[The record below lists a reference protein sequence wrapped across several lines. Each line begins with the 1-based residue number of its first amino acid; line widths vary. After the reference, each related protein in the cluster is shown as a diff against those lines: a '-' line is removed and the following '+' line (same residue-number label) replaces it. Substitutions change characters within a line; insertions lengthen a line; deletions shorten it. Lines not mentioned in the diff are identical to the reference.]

1 MVEGW
6 IIEKRKKEI
15 ESGNS
20 VSSVVELQK
29 RGQTDHTPIKF
40 TSNKG
45 SGLTWPMGFTNLAL
59 LYRFQGLHGAP
70 FCNFNQLLFSLP
82 STVIHGSCFWA
93 VLGKAVLRSHISHA
107 NIHAHL
113 DCVKCVSEVQL
124 IHNGLRRTLS
134 ERSYTGFHTVGSL
147 AGPSF
152 SGDCHAKHFKWILK
166 IGIKGIG
173 SRGRDLQE
181 PLKNC
186 DLCSRRRWDLPLLR
200 KAAYL

>member
-6 IIEKRKKEI
+6 IIEKRKK
-15 ESGNS
+15 
-20 VSSVVELQK
+20 K
-29 RGQTDHTPIKF
+29 
-40 TSNKG
+40 SNQVIL
-45 SGLTWPMGFTNLAL
+45 SLLL
-59 LYRFQGLHGAP
+59 LYSKSVDRLTTLPLSSLQIKAVDELGPWVLQILLFFIVFKGCTGLH
-70 FCNFNQLLFSLP
+70 FNQLLFSLP

-113 DCVKCVSEVQL
+113 DCVKCAHLDCVKCVSEVQL

-134 ERSYTGFHTVGSL
+134 ERNYTGFHTVGSL

-152 SGDCHAKHFKWILK
+152 SGDCRAKHFKWILK

-181 PLKNC
+181 PLKK
-186 DLCSRRRWDLPLLR
+186 LWSLFQKTVRP
-200 KAAYL
+200 ASPP